1 MNLIAKIFSTYTQC
15 SAYKWQGL
23 FILSTYS
30 TFCANAST
38 QCGFLYGRKLWW
50 EKTWANREQTFIWQK
65 TLWQIQAWLQAFF
78 QMLQA
83 IDGQ

>member
-15 SAYKWQGL
+15 SAYKWQVL

-38 QCGFLYGRKLWW
+38 QCGFLYGGKLWW